1 MKNDLLLYF
10 LLLLKVG
17 GFSQTQ
23 AGTCGNAVFEHLNV
37 ARTIPSNSNASPD
50 PDGSNFCS
58 TPFMMNYFDAI
69 SNYYIPTN
77 ASPMLYFKVN
87 FIFLLH
93 PQNATVFNTVPQ
105 SQIIADAN
113 TLVNSM
119 NSWFQTCGNIPSTK
133 PVPNPSPLLNDP
145 KIRLVLNRVIFDSS
159 STLAISN
166 SFGANNFNTLFPY
179 DVNTA
184 FNIFFYTDSLAGG
197 AGWALPGK
205 YCALAASPLNAGG
218 VYIPNTIFNNPRLL
232 WHELGH
238 GLGFL
243 GDHYGGQ
250 HNIVDPSGGSYIP
263 DDAALDFGVTS
274 NCTAPTSFT
283 TPPSINNNLMAGSA
297 CREVLS
303 ARQIGAFHYLV
314 ASNIT
319 KKFTQFKNERYP
331 YSPFLNS
338 PIVYNYSGTHT
349 FNNQSNL
356 TFDSIIVKA
365 GANVTFE
372 NMLLIARQD
381 GKIRIEPGGH
391 LKLKC
396 VTIVTQNENIFT
408 WNGIDV
414 CGNSALE
421 QIPFNQGLLTL
432 EFASIQQAVTAVSI
446 GRHSAQGELIP
457 NSGGGIINA
466 SYSLFEYNQND
477 VDFAPYLPLRK
488 NTITNLPDAVG
499 SIANKSWFKHCKF
512 LTGQSN
518 TQNKK
523 ACVRLNRVAGIPF
536 IACEFNP
543 GVNPGHQVDYGI
555 YSLNSSFYIKSR
567 NGAHNRLFYFKN
579 NIYAN
584 GSVLNDRIEIDSA
597 QFNVNGSNGIFMTN
611 VLQSSVKAC
620 TFNFQNSKATQLS
633 GGIYL
638 NNCHG
643 FKIENNRFYSNTS
656 FPSAGIFIRQ
666 CGLGTNAIYDNQ
678 FSNLGLGVWSIGQNY
693 NPESLGSGLL
703 INCNEFQQCIYNI
716 GVVEST
722 RLNPNYP
729 NYTGIAS
736 VQGVTFMGDV
746 YNVRN
751 IYDVVTCKP
760 YDENMFYVRS
770 KNDFAIN
777 SHGSFNEPQ
786 FHFGLP
792 TYSSC
797 SNITEIADISG
808 SIGSSSKPVYCS
820 LGLFSKLSSTA
831 LTSKIQQLSSQV
843 NTLVAQQT
851 QLIDGGQTQ
860 ALLDSLAKT
869 EVNREYLKNLLLAQ
883 SPYLSNTVL
892 KTFFSDSNTS
902 VEHLM
907 ALHNANKP
915 VSPDVW
921 KVMLNKKL
929 DLSSQKQLNQ
939 QQYQN
944 ALSIK
949 NTLVAK
955 TELLNTHLGLACLEQ
970 LSRLSTDTLPA
981 SADSLMAFYDG
992 NLLTN
997 SKILKIKMLIQLE
1010 QFGEANRLL
1019 NQVEQQGGLYT
1030 AYAFIERE
1038 LIQLRATPSY
1048 QSVLEKDEVKKEQIK
1063 AIRNACNY
1071 LAEGIASSL
1080 LAEVWQISEAD
1091 EEKPLPLKSGIVIQ
1105 PNQNPVIGIEELVQ
1119 NKESSIRLYPNP
1131 ANSFL
1136 NIETN
1141 TTSANSFCSI
1151 YDLSG
1156 QLLLKEKVQSKQLL
1170 NISHLPDGLYILKL
1184 DENGQIMTTQKLVIM
1199 R

>member
-10 LLLLKVG
+10 FLLLKIG
-17 GFSQTQ
+17 GFAQTQ
-23 AGTCGNAVFEHLNV
+23 VGTCGNAVFEHLNA
-37 ARTIPSNSNASPD
+37 ARMVNSNSSPPPD
-50 PDGSNFCS
+50 SDGSNFCS

-77 ASPMLYFKVN
+77 ASPTLYFKVN

-93 PQNATVFNTVPQ
+93 PQDATIFSTVPQ

-113 TLVNSM
+113 HLVNSM
-119 NSWFQTCGNIPSTK
+119 NSWFQTCGQIPSTK
-133 PVPNPSPLLNDP
+133 PVPNPSPLLPDS

-179 DVNTA
+179 DINSA
-184 FNIFFYTDSLAGG
+184 FNIFFYTDPLAGG

-205 YCALAASPLNAGG
+205 YCALASEPLNAGG
-218 VYIPNTIFNNPRLL
+218 VYIPTTISNNPRLL

-250 HNIVDPSGGSYIP
+250 HNVVDPSGGSYIP
-263 DDAALDFGVTS
+263 DDAALDFGITS
-274 NCTAPTSFT
+274 HCTAPTSFT

-319 KKFTQFKNERYP
+319 KKFTQFKNETYP

-338 PIVYNYSGTHT
+338 PIVYNYTGTYA
-349 FNNQSNL
+349 FNNQPNL
-356 TFDSIIVKA
+356 TFDSIIVSA

-372 NMLLIARQD
+372 NMLLIARQN

-391 LKLKC
+391 LTLKC

-414 CGNSALE
+414 CGQGDLE
-421 QIPFNQGLLTL
+421 QTPYYQGLLTL

-446 GRHSAQGELIP
+446 GKHSPQGELIP

-477 VDFAPYLPLRK
+477 VDFAPYLQLRK
-488 NTITNLPDAVG
+488 NAITHLPDAAG
-499 SIANKSWFKHCKF
+499 SIANKSWFNYCKF

-543 GVNPGHQVDYGI
+543 GVNNGHQVDYGI

-567 NGAHNRLFYFKN
+567 NGAHCRLFYFKN

-597 QFNVNGSNGIFMTN
+597 QFNVNGNNGIFMNN
-611 VLQSSVKAC
+611 VLQSSIKAC
-620 TFNFQNSKATQLS
+620 TFNFQNTKATQLS

-643 FKIENNRFYSNTS
+643 FKIENNIFYSNTT

-666 CGLGTNAIYDNQ
+666 CGLGANAIYDNQ
-678 FSNLGLGVWSIGQNY
+678 FSKLGLGVWAIGQNY

-703 INCNEFQQCIYNI
+703 INCNEFQQCNYNI

-722 RLNPNYP
+722 RLNSNYP
-729 NYTGIAS
+729 NYTGVAR

-760 YDENMFYVRS
+760 YDENMFYVRTQ
-770 KNDFAIN
+770 NDFAIN

-792 TYSSC
+792 AYSSC
-797 SNITEIADISG
+797 SNITEVADISG
-808 SIGSSSKPVYCS
+808 NIGSSSKPVYCP
-820 LGLFSKLSSTA
+820 LGLFSKLSATA
-831 LTSKIQQLSSQV
+831 LRGKIQQLSSQV
-843 NTLVAQQT
+843 NSLVTQQAQV
-851 QLIDGGQTQ
+851 IDGGQTQ
-860 ALLDSLAKT
+860 ALLDSLAKP
-869 EVNREYLKNLLLAQ
+869 EVNRGHLQLLLLAQ

-892 KTFFSDSNTS
+892 KTYFSDPNTS
-902 VEHLM
+902 SEHLI

-915 VSPDVW
+915 VSPDIW
-921 KVMLNKKL
+921 KVILNKKL
-929 DLSSQKQLNQ
+929 DLAYQKQLNQ

-981 SADSLMAFYDG
+981 SVDSLMAFYDSRV
-992 NLLTN
+992 LTN
-997 SKILKIKMLIQLE
+997 SKILKLKMLIQLE
-1010 QFGEANRLL
+1010 QFREANRLL
-1019 NQVEQQGGLYT
+1019 NEVEQLGGLYT

-1038 LIQLRATPSY
+1038 LIQLRSTPNY
-1048 QSVLEKDEVKKEQIK
+1048 QWVLEKDEIKKAQIK

-1091 EEKPLPLKSGIVIQ
+1091 EEKPLPFESGIVIQ
-1105 PNQNPVIGIEELVQ
+1105 LNQNPVIGIEELLQ
-1119 NKESSIRLYPNP
+1119 NKTSSIRLYPNP

-1136 NIETN
+1136 SIDMN
-1141 TTSANSFCSI
+1141 TTSTNSFCSI
-1151 YDLSG
+1151 YDLNG
-1156 QLLLKEKVQSKQLL
+1156 QLLLKEKVQPKQLL
-1170 NISHLPDGLYILKL
+1170 NVSHLPDGLYILKL
-1184 DENGQIMTTQKLVIM
+1184 DENEQVIATQKLIIM